1 MIFRG
6 RGRAVVDRNAEARR
20 KAAQGSHPSMSPVV
34 VCRRKSR
41 AQMALK
47 C

>member
-6 RGRAVVDRNAEARR
+6 RGRAVVDRNEARR